1 VSEPV
6 PIVAEPGNAEPGNAE
21 PGNAEPGN
29 AEPGNA
35 EPAVDRD
42 LVVVLHPERPLVLT
56 GGDVGDAV
64 VEVTV
69 DDPPANW
76 PELLSAT
83 RQVVPDGAWP
93 LGPSR
98 RLPGLWLHVVTART
112 TSVPAGYQWS
122 EVPDAQWSASVRGAV
137 TAALDE
143 DANRIPTHS
152 LRSPWMQR
160 GWWEEA
166 TAWVDA
172 RLADAGRRRTG
183 DLEPKEHWGVS
194 AVARVPAT
202 GGALWLK
209 AVPPTFAREPAVIAV
224 LGERLPGLVPVVFA
238 CAEEAGG
245 GPRFLTEDAGHVP
258 DDVVDDD
265 LPRLAAL
272 IADLQVRTVDLLP
285 QLAAAGCVDRSPA
298 RLAAELARMAE
309 DGFEI
314 DLLTAD
320 ERAVLSGLVP
330 EISDRLRALSDG
342 PLPTVLVHGDF
353 HAWNVTRTA
362 GWSDGDAV
370 VIDWTDA
377 AIGPAGVDLTTLLRE
392 GVSKASRAEVMLAY
406 STVWAEH
413 LDLPMA
419 EVEAAVAAT
428 ETAADVVQALAYD
441 EILRV
446 LEPEARPPLAGVM
459 AQRLRALIATK
470 A

>member
-1 VSEPV
+1 VLGRGCDPGGVNEPELEPV
-6 PIVAEPGNAEPGNAE
+6 PDSALD
-21 PGNAEPGN
+21 
-29 AEPGNA
+29 
-35 EPAVDRD
+35 VDRD

-56 GGDVGDAV
+56 GGDVADGV
-64 VEVTV
+64 VEVSV

-76 PELLSAT
+76 PELLAAT

-98 RLPGLWLHVVTART
+98 RVPGMWLHAAHART
-112 TSVPAGYQWS
+112 TSIAPGYRWS
-122 EVPDAQWSASVRGAV
+122 DLPDPQWSAPVRGAV

-143 DANRIPTHS
+143 DAGRIPTHP

-160 GWWEEA
+160 GWWDEA

-172 RLADAGRRRTG
+172 RLAEAGRRRTG
-183 DLEPKEHWGVS
+183 EVEPKEHWGVS
-194 AVARVPAT
+194 AVALVPAT
-202 GGALWLK
+202 GEVLWLK
-209 AVPPTFAREPAVIAV
+209 AVPPIFRREPAVLAV
-224 LGERLPGLVPVVFA
+224 LGERLPGLVPILFA

-245 GPRFLTEDAGHVP
+245 GSRFLTEDAGPVP
-258 DDVVDDD
+258 DDVDDAD

-272 IADLQVRTVDLLP
+272 IADLQVRTLDLLP
-285 QLAAAGCVDRSPA
+285 RLAAAGCVDRSPA
-298 RLAAELARMAE
+298 RLASELARMAQ

-320 ERAVLSGLVP
+320 ERALLSGLVP

-377 AIGPAGVDLTTLLRE
+377 AIGPAGVDLTTLLRADVGE
-392 GVSKASRAEVMLAY
+392 VSRAKVMLSY

-413 LDLPMA
+413 LDLPIA
-419 EVEAAVAAT
+419 KVEAAVAAT

-441 EILRV
+441 EILRA
-446 LEPEARPPLAGVM
+446 LEPAARPPLAGVM
-459 AQRLRALIATK
+459 AQRLRALITTK